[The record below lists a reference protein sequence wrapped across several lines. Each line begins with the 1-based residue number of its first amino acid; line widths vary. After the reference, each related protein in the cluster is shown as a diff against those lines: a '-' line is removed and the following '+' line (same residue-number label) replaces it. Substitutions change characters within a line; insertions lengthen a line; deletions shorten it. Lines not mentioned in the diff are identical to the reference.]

1 MLAKVLGMFSSDMAI
16 DLGTANTLVY
26 VSGKGIVLNE
36 PSVVALLNDKGTMV
50 PYAFG
55 NQAKMMLGRTPAEIQ
70 AIRPLKDGVIADFKG
85 AEEMIKYFIH
95 TVHNKRTFFA
105 RPLVIVCVPSG
116 STPVERRA
124 IQDAV
129 ESAGARE
136 VYLIEEP
143 MAAAIGANLP
153 VTEPTGSMIVDIG
166 GGTTEVA
173 VLSLG
178 GIVYARS
185 VRVGG
190 DSMDEAIIH
199 YIRKH
204 HNLLIGESTAEII
217 KKEIGAACAPD
228 NRPRSMEIKG
238 RDLVN
243 GVPKEMSFNEAQVA
257 ESLTDPVNS
266 IVTAVKNVLESAPP
280 ELSSD
285 IVDRGI
291 VMTGGGA
298 LLKNLDKVLS
308 DATGLP
314 VFVAEEPLS
323 CVALG
328 TGKVLE
334 NFEELRHVL
343 FRQD

>member
-1 MLAKVLGMFSSDMAI
+1 MLSKVLGMFSSDMAI

-26 VSGKGIVLNE
+26 EAGKGVVLNE
-36 PSVVALLNDKGTMV
+36 PSVVALLNDRGTMV

-55 NQAKMMLGRTPAEIQ
+55 NQAKMMLGRTPAEIV

-85 AEEMIKYFIH
+85 AEEMIKYFINS
-95 TVHNKRTFFA
+95 VNKKRTFFA

-143 MAAAIGANLP
+143 MAAAIGASLP

-190 DSMDEAIIH
+190 DSLDDAIIAN
-199 YIRKH
+199 IRRD
-204 HNLLIGESTAEII
+204 HNLLVGESTAEAI
-217 KKEIGAACAPD
+217 KKEIGAACVTTGK
-228 NRPRSMEIKG
+228 PRTMEIKG

-243 GVPKEMSFNEAQVA
+243 GVPKEMTLSEAQVA
-257 ESLTDPVNS
+257 ASIADPVNA
-266 IVTAVKNVLESAPP
+266 IIEAVKHVLESAPP

-291 VMTGGGA
+291 VLTGGGA

-334 NFEELRHVL
+334 NFDELKHVL

>member
-1 MLAKVLGMFSSDMAI
+1 
-16 DLGTANTLVY
+16 
-26 VSGKGIVLNE
+26 
-36 PSVVALLNDKGTMV
+36 
-50 PYAFG
+50 
-55 NQAKMMLGRTPAEIQ
+55 
-70 AIRPLKDGVIADFKG
+70 
-85 AEEMIKYFIH
+85 
-95 TVHNKRTFFA
+95 
-105 RPLVIVCVPSG
+105 
-116 STPVERRA
+116 
-124 IQDAV
+124 
-129 ESAGARE
+129 
-136 VYLIEEP
+136 
-143 MAAAIGANLP
+143 MAAAIGARRP

-173 VLSLG
+173 VISLG
-178 GIVYARS
+178 GVVYSRS

-190 DSMDEAIIH
+190 DSLDEAIIAN
-199 YIRKH
+199 IRRD
-204 HNLLIGESTAEII
+204 HNLLIGESTAELI
-217 KKEIGAACAPD
+217 KKEIGAACVGAGKPKT
-228 NRPRSMEIKG
+228 MEIKG

-243 GVPKEMSFNEAQVA
+243 GVPKEMLLSEAQVA
-257 ESLTDPVNS
+257 ASIADPVNS
-266 IVTAVKNVLESAPP
+266 IVAAVKHVLESAPP

-291 VMTGGGA
+291 VLTGGGA

-334 NFEELRHVL
+334 NFDELKHVL